1 MQVMQVVTRITRA
14 GVVAALLATTAVAA
28 AADTHMVDSIMARSA
43 LERGAFLACAR
54 SVNDKESIEALTL
67 GWTADLKDSA
77 KLLREK
83 GYDEAY
89 VGALATRFNL
99 ETAVP
104 ALANV
109 AAATKFC
116 AMLGDWKQRY
126 FSLLFSSPALELK
139 RQLQR

>member
-1 MQVMQVVTRITRA
+1 MQLVTRITLA
-14 GVVAALLATTAVAA
+14 GGFAALLATAAVAA
-28 AADTHMVDSIMARSA
+28 ADTSVVDAVMARSA

-54 SVNDKESIEALTL
+54 SSNDKESIEALTL
-67 GWTADLKDSA
+67 GWNADLKDSA
-77 KLLREK
+77 ALLREK
-83 GYDEAY
+83 AYDEAY

-104 ALANV
+104 AFANV
-109 AAATKFC
+109 AGATKFC

>member
-1 MQVMQVVTRITRA
+1 MQVMHVVTRITLA
-14 GVVAALLATTAVAA
+14 GVFAALLAAAAVAA

-54 SVNDKESIEALTL
+54 STNDKESIEALTL
-67 GWTADLKDSA
+67 GWNSDLKDSA

-83 GYDEAY
+83 GYDETY

-104 ALANV
+104 TFV

-116 AMLGDWKQRY
+116 AMLGDWKQHY

-139 RQLQR
+139 RQIQR

>member
-1 MQVMQVVTRITRA
+1 MHIVARITLA
-14 GVVAALLATTAVAA
+14 GVFAALLATAAVAA
-28 AADTHMVDSIMARSA
+28 PADTSTVDAIMARSA

-54 SVNDKESIEALTL
+54 GTNDKESIEALTL
-67 GWTADLKDSA
+67 GWNADLKDSA
-77 KLLREK
+77 KLLREN
-83 GYDEAY
+83 GYDDAY

-99 ETAVP
+99 ESAVP
-104 ALANV
+104 TFANV

-139 RQLQR
+139 RQIQR